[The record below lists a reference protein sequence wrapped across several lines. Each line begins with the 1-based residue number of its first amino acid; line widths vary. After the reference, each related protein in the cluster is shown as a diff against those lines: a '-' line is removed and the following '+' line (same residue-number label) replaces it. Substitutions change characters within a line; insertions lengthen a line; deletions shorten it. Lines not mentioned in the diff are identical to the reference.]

1 MRLTLSQLRKQTSNV
16 HKWSSLSMRNA
27 SHGTPTPQKKRRRKR
42 KTKKTRFFWGVQ
54 RKKGGAGQEINCALV
69 RCHPGWSALAATLAA
84 KAMKNICQCG
94 WQRGNKNCFPALQ
107 GILKRWSHLYLGRK
121 IFNYLFLPSFFFFF
135 FKQVCWYLTSSL
147 NPHYVYQY

>member
-42 KTKKTRFFWGVQ
+42 KTKKTRFFGGCKEKREVQ
-54 RKKGGAGQEINCALV
+54 GRKSIAPV
-69 RCHPGWSALAATLAA
+69 RCHPGWSTLAATLAA

-94 WQRGNKNCFPALQ
+94 WLRGNKNCFPALQ
-107 GILKRWSHLYLGRK
+107 GFLKRWSHLYLGWK
-121 IFNYLFLPSFFFFF
+121 IFLIIYFLPSFFFFF

-147 NPHYVYQY
+147 NPHYV